1 MANALAQQGFRG
13 NQSWPSGFLHMSGT
27 SPFPQQKRGRY
38 LHGNGITLNK
48 KAQTAESAKEN
59 LRLGAP
65 LPVDGPFPLHDGGG
79 FAIDAARMKAR
90 EVPATD
96 PAADA
101 LWYKD
106 AIIYQLHVKA
116 FADSNNDGIGDFA
129 GLTEKLDYLQELGV
143 TALWLLPFYPSPGR
157 DDGYDIADYG
167 DINPDFG
174 TMKDFKR
181 FIQEAKKRGLRVIT
195 ELVVNHTSDQ
205 HDWFKRARRSAAN
218 SSARNWYVWSDTDQ
232 KYQGTRII
240 FTDTEKSN
248 WTWDPEA
255 GQFYW
260 HRFFSHQPDLNFD
273 NPRVVSALVQ
283 VMKRWLDTGV
293 DGFRLDAIPYLCERD
308 GTNNENLP
316 ETHAIIRKLRAE
328 LDAYA
333 KDKVLLAEA
342 NQWPEDVQE
351 YFGRGDE
358 CHMAYH
364 FPLMPRIYMAI
375 AQEDR
380 FPITDILRQTP
391 DIPNS
396 CQWALF
402 LRNHDELTLEMVTDV
417 ERDYLWSTYANDP
430 RARINVGI
438 RRRLAPLMD
447 NDRRKIELMNSLLL
461 SFPGTPIIYYGDEIG
476 MGDNIYLGDRNGV
489 RTPMQ
494 WTPDRNGG
502 FSRADPARLYAPT
515 IMDPVYG
522 YESVNVEAQSRSL
535 SSLLSATKRL
545 IAVRKSTLAFGRGTM
560 TFVRPENRSVLCYVR
575 QYRDEVILCVAN
587 LSRSAQ
593 ATELDLSAFKDRIPL
608 EMLGRTRFPAI
619 GDVPYMIMLAPY
631 GFYWFQLQERDK
643 SEPVTPRE
651 VGEFETL
658 VVPLGA
664 TWVSLARE
672 RSVFE
677 RDVLPGHLAQS
688 RWYPERSAKTV
699 QPTLTSAVPFCDI
712 GDNRPWLA
720 FFETT
725 QRGVTTRYTMPLQI
739 EWVRFDRERYNRY
752 ALAAVRQ
759 GAREGT
765 LLDVATNPIFIGL
778 LLRNLQQSLTVEG
791 EQGLR
796 LEFRPTSRFTD
807 KPIREPQHIRAI
819 EAERP
824 NSTSLV
830 DNDYV
835 VRIYRKLEEGPNPE
849 IEMGRFLTEVAG
861 FANTPALLG
870 SVELVNGNT
879 KSAVGA
885 VHAFVA
891 NQGDAWTVTA
901 SHLDRFVDEQRMLAA
916 REPQGAP
923 TDQTPY
929 LGYLAQAGRR
939 VAEMH
944 IALAS
949 NRELAEFAPEPI
961 SGEDVQRWT
970 GDILVRAERV
980 FDALK
985 QRRDRL
991 KEADRPLADQL
1002 LALQSALPERL
1013 KTLLPRGIDGLN
1025 IRQHGDFHLGQ
1036 MLIVKDDIFII
1047 DFEGE
1052 PRRSVAER
1060 RRKAPAARDVA
1071 SLIRSID
1078 YSATSA
1084 LERSLELAHDE
1095 HGRLSAALDDVAR
1108 PCDARIPVGLP
1119 RSHHP

>member
-1 MANALAQQGFRG
+1 MNVM
-13 NQSWPSGFLHMSGT
+13 QS
-27 SPFPQQKRGRY
+27 
-38 LHGNGITLNK
+38 
-48 KAQTAESAKEN
+48 
-59 LRLGAP
+59 
-65 LPVDGPFPLHDGGG
+65 
-79 FAIDAARMKAR
+79 IDANKM
-90 EVPATD
+90 PS
-96 PAADA
+96 AAAEADE

-167 DINPDFG
+167 AINPDFG
-174 TMKDFKR
+174 TMKDFRR
-181 FIQEAKKRGLRVIT
+181 FIVEAKKRGLRVIT
-195 ELVVNHTSDQ
+195 ELVINHTSDQ
-205 HDWFKRARRSAAN
+205 HDWFKRARRSDPK

-255 GQFYW
+255 GAFYW

-273 NPRVVSALVQ
+273 NPRVVSAVVQ
-283 VMKRWLDTGV
+283 VMKRWLDAGV

-316 ETHAIIRKLRAE
+316 ETHAVIKTLRAE

-333 KDKVLLAEA
+333 KGKVLLAEA

-351 YFGRGDE
+351 YFGQGDE
-358 CHMAYH
+358 CQMAYH

-391 DIPNS
+391 DIPAN

-447 NDRRKIELMNSLLL
+447 NDRRKIELMKSLLL

-545 IAVRKSTLAFGRGTM
+545 IAVRKSTLAFGRGSM
-560 TFVRPENRSVLCYVR
+560 TFIRPTNRSVLAYVR
-575 QYRDEVILCVAN
+575 QYGDEVILCIAN

-593 ATELDLSAFKDRIPL
+593 ATELDLSAWKDRVPL
-608 EMLGRTRFPAI
+608 EMLGRTKFPAI
-619 GDVPYMIMLAPY
+619 GELPYMITLAPY
-631 GFYWFQLQERDK
+631 GFYWFQLKEREA
-643 SEPVTPRE
+643 SEHAAPSIVP
-651 VGEFETL
+651 EFETL
-658 VVPLGA
+658 VVPVGA
-664 TWVSLARE
+664 TWMSLART
-672 RSVFE
+672 RGVFE
-677 RDVLPGHLAQS
+677 HDVLPNYLART
-688 RWYPERSAKTV
+688 RWYPEHSAKAIH
-699 QPTLTSAVPFCDI
+699 PLLTSAVPFCDV

-720 FFETT
+720 FFEAP
-725 QRGVTTRYTMPLQI
+725 QQGGSKTRYVLPMRI
-739 EWVRFDRERYNRY
+739 EWVRFDRERYNPR
-752 ALAAVRQ
+752 AFAAVRQ

-765 LLDVATNPIFIGL
+765 LLDVATDEIFIAL
-778 LLRNLQQSLTVEG
+778 MLRNLRHSLVVDEAG
-791 EQGLR
+791 SC
-796 LEFRPTSRFTD
+796 LEFIPTRQLLDKVERPLV
-807 KPIREPQHIRAI
+807 HIRAV
-819 EAERP
+819 ETEQS
-824 NSTSLV
+824 NSTALV
-830 DNDYV
+830 DSDYV
-835 VRIYRKLEEGPNPE
+835 VKMYRKLQTGINPE
-849 IEMGRFLTEVAG
+849 IEVGRFLTEIAG
-861 FANTPALLG
+861 FANTPALMG
-870 SVELVNGNT
+870 SVELVEGEAR
-879 KSAVGA
+879 SAIA
-885 VHAFVA
+885 IVHAFVE
-891 NQGDAWTVTA
+891 NQGDAWTVTSA
-901 SHLDRFVDEQRMLAA
+901 YLDRYVDEQRLLAKSDQPGDS
-916 REPQGAP
+916 EE
-923 TDQTPY
+923 QTPY
-929 LGYLAQAGRR
+929 LRYMSQTGRR
-939 VAEMH
+939 VAEMQM
-944 IALAS
+944 ALAS
-949 NRELAEFAPEPI
+949 HDEIEDFRPEPI
-961 SGEDVQRWT
+961 TPGDVRLWIDEIVT
-970 GDILVRAERV
+970 HAERAFEGLQQRRAGARESDRALIDQV
-980 FDALK
+980 LAERGRLRERLEALLPEAAAALK
-985 QRRDRL
+985 IRL
-991 KEADRPLADQL
+991 
-1002 LALQSALPERL
+1002 
-1013 KTLLPRGIDGLN
+1013 
-1025 IRQHGDFHLGQ
+1025 HGDFHLGQ

-1052 PRRSVAER
+1052 PRRSLDER

-1071 SLIRSID
+1071 GLVRSID
-1078 YSATSA
+1078 YSATAA
-1084 LERSLELAHDE
+1084 LERALKVAPDENGKLALALDAWRDRSTAAFLGAYRETMVDARLWPTDAATANGILNFFLLEKAFYEIEYELAYRPE
-1095 HGRLSAALDDVAR
+1095 WLRVPLIGVLRVLSQSRKEVA
-1108 PCDARIPVGLP
+1108 
-1119 RSHHP
+1119 

>member
-1 MANALAQQGFRG
+1 MNLL
-13 NQSWPSGFLHMSGT
+13 SS
-27 SPFPQQKRGRY
+27 
-38 LHGNGITLNK
+38 ID
-48 KAQTAESAKEN
+48 TAE
-59 LRLGAP
+59 
-65 LPVDGPFPLHDGGG
+65 LPVTDLDGD
-79 FAIDAARMKAR
+79 
-90 EVPATD
+90 E
-96 PAADA
+96 

-129 GLTEKLDYLQELGV
+129 GLTEKLGYLQELGV

-167 DINPDFG
+167 AINPDFG

-181 FIQEAKKRGLRVIT
+181 FIQEAKRRGLRVIT

-205 HDWFKRARRSAAN
+205 HHWFKRARRSDPK

-248 WTWDPEA
+248 WTWDSEA

-273 NPRVVSALVQ
+273 NPRVVNAILQ
-283 VMKRWLDTGV
+283 VMKRWLDAGV

-316 ETHAIIRKLRAE
+316 ETHAIIKKLRGE
-328 LDAYA
+328 LDAYS
-333 KDKVLLAEA
+333 KGKVLLAEA

-351 YFGRGDE
+351 YFGNGDE

-391 DIPNS
+391 DIPGN

-461 SFPGTPIIYYGDEIG
+461 SFPGTPIVYYGDEIG

-502 FSRADPARLYAPT
+502 FSRADPAKLYAPM

-522 YESVNVEAQSRSL
+522 YEAVNVEAQSRSL

-545 IAVRKSTLAFGRGTM
+545 ISVRKSTLAFGRGSM
-560 TFVRPENRSVLCYVR
+560 TFIRPANRSVLAYVR
-575 QYRDEVILCVAN
+575 QYNDEAILCVAN

-593 ATELDLSAFKDRIPL
+593 ATELDLSAWKDRVPL
-608 EMLGRTRFPAI
+608 EMLGRSRFPAI
-619 GDVPYMIMLAPY
+619 GTLPYMITLAPY
-631 GFYWFQLQERDK
+631 GFYWFQLQDRGV
-643 SEPVTPRE
+643 SEPVAPSI
-651 VGEFETL
+651 VPEFETL
-658 VVPLGA
+658 VVPLGS
-664 TWVSLARE
+664 TWVSLART

-677 RDVLPGHLAQS
+677 RDVLPGHLS
-688 RWYPERSAKTV
+688 RTRWYPENAPETIRPRLV
-699 QPTLTSAVPFCDI
+699 SAVPFCDI
-712 GDNRPWLA
+712 GDNRPWLT

-725 QRGVTTRYTMPLQI
+725 HHGKTTRYHLPMQI
-739 EWVRFDRERYNRY
+739 EWVRFDRERYNPI
-752 ALAAVRQ
+752 AFAAVRQ

-765 LLDVATNPIFIGL
+765 LLDVATEDIFLGL
-778 LLRNLQQSLTVEG
+778 LLRNLKESLTVEENG
-791 EQGLR
+791 VR
-796 LEFRPTSRFTD
+796 LEFRPTDRFKD
-807 KPIREPQHIRAI
+807 RPPIRQPERIRIVETDWA
-819 EAERP
+819 
-824 NSTSLV
+824 NSTSQV

-835 VRIYRKLEEGPNPE
+835 VKVYREMQAGTHPA
-849 IEMGRFLTEVAG
+849 IEVGRFLTDEVG
-861 FANTPALLG
+861 FANAPALLG
-870 SVELVNGNT
+870 GVEFVEND
-879 KSAVGA
+879 KRYAIAA
-885 VHAFVA
+885 VHALVE
-891 NQGDAWTVTA
+891 NQGDGWTVSSA
-901 SHLDRFVDEQRMLAA
+901 YLDRFID
-916 REPQGAP
+916 
-923 TDQTPY
+923 DH
-929 LGYLAQAGRR
+929 R
-939 VAEMH
+939 V
-944 IALAS
+944 LAS
-949 NRELAEFAPEPI
+949 NQPGGESEEQAPYLRYMSQAGWRAAELHLALSSRADLADFAPEPTTP
-961 SGEDVQRWT
+961 EDVRGWIADVEAQ
-970 GDILVRAERV
+970 AERV
-980 FDALK
+980 FDAL
-985 QRRDRL
+985 RLHRETIRDFDRALVDRVLAMRGTFPDRL
-991 KEADRPLADQL
+991 AA
-1002 LALQSALPERL
+1002 
-1013 KTLLPRGIDGLN
+1013 LLPADVDGLK
-1025 IRQHGDFHLGQ
+1025 IRLHGDLRLAH
-1036 MLIVKDDIFII
+1036 MLIVKDDIFISGF
-1047 DFEGE
+1047 DGE
-1052 PRRSVAER
+1052 ARFTLAER

-1071 SLIRSID
+1071 RLINSID
-1078 YSATSA
+1078 YSVGAA
-1084 LERSLELAHDE
+1084 LERTRGMAPDE
-1095 HGRLSAALDDVAR
+1095 HGRLGTALEEWRNRAITAFVNGYRETMRNTSLWPSDPHAA
-1108 PCDARIPVGLP
+1108 DALIDFFLLEKVLYDIEDELFHRAEWLRIPLTGMLRILP
-1119 RSHHP
+1119 EPASETLLSETS

>member
-1 MANALAQQGFRG
+1 MMNLMSSIDTKQQ
-13 NQSWPSGFLHMSGT
+13 
-27 SPFPQQKRGRY
+27 
-38 LHGNGITLNK
+38 
-48 KAQTAESAKEN
+48 
-59 LRLGAP
+59 
-65 LPVDGPFPLHDGGG
+65 
-79 FAIDAARMKAR
+79 
-90 EVPATD
+90 PATALD
-96 PAADA
+96 GDE

-129 GLTEKLDYLQELGV
+129 GLTEKLDYLQDLGV

-167 DINPDFG
+167 AINADFG
-174 TMKDFKR
+174 TMKDFRR
-181 FIQEAKKRGLRVIT
+181 FIVEAKRRGLRVIT
-195 ELVVNHTSDQ
+195 ELVINHTSDQ
-205 HDWFKRARRSAAN
+205 HDWFKRARRSDPN

-232 KYQGTRII
+232 KYAGTRII

-273 NPRVVSALVQ
+273 NPRVVSAMVQ
-283 VMKRWLDTGV
+283 VMKRWLDAGV

-316 ETHAIIRKLRAE
+316 ETHAVIKRLRAE

-333 KDKVLLAEA
+333 KGKVLLAEA

-351 YFGRGDE
+351 YFGNGDE
-358 CHMAYH
+358 CQMAYH

-391 DIPNS
+391 DIPGN

-502 FSRADPARLYAPT
+502 FSRADPARLYAPI
-515 IMDPVYG
+515 IMDSVYG

-545 IAVRKSTLAFGRGTM
+545 ISVRKSTLAFGRGSM
-560 TFVRPENRSVLCYVR
+560 TFIRPVNRAVLAYVR
-575 QYRDEVILCVAN
+575 QFGDEVILCVAN

-593 ATELDLSAFKDRIPL
+593 ATELDLSAWKDRVPL

-619 GDVPYMIMLAPY
+619 GELPYMITLAPY
-631 GFYWFQLQERDK
+631 GFYWFQLRERDK
-643 SEPVTPRE
+643 SEHVAPSVAP
-651 VGEFETL
+651 EFETL

-664 TWVSLARE
+664 TWVSLART

-677 RDVLPGHLAQS
+677 RDVLPLHLART
-688 RWYPERSAKTV
+688 RWYPERSAGV
-699 QPTLTSAVPFCDI
+699 IHPTLTSAIPFCDI

-720 FFETT
+720 FFEATE
-725 QRGVTTRYTMPLQI
+725 RDATTRYVLPMQI
-739 EWVRFDRERYNRY
+739 EWVRFDRERYNPN

-765 LLDVATNPIFIGL
+765 LLDVATDHIFIAL
-778 LLRNLQQSLTVEG
+778 LLRNLRQALNIEDNG
-791 EQGLR
+791 MR
-796 LEFRPTSRFTD
+796 LEFRPTSKFSDQPIKQPEQIRGIETD
-807 KPIREPQHIRAI
+807 QF
-819 EAERP
+819 
-824 NSTSLV
+824 NSAALV
-830 DNDYV
+830 DKDYV
-835 VRIYRKLEEGPNPE
+835 VKIYRKLESGTNPE
-849 IEMGRFLTEVAG
+849 IETGRFLTEVAD
-861 FANTPALLG
+861 FANAPAMLG
-870 SVELVNGNT
+870 SVELVDGNSR
-879 KSAVGA
+879 SAIAV
-885 VHAFVA
+885 VHALVE
-891 NQGDAWTVTA
+891 NQGDAWAVTSA
-901 SHLDRFVDEQRMLAA
+901 YLDRFVDEQRVLAA
-916 REPQGAP
+916 SDHPRASEEQV
-923 TDQTPY
+923 PY
-929 LGYLAQAGRR
+929 LRYMSQMGKR

-944 IALAS
+944 LALAAS
-949 NRELAEFAPEPI
+949 SAFEDFEPQPI
-961 SGEDVQRWT
+961 RPADVQRWIE
-970 GDILVRAERV
+970 DAAARVERV

-985 QRRDRL
+985 QQRD
-991 KEADRPLADQL
+991 KTSETDRPLVDQT
-1002 LALQSALPERL
+1002 LAQRATLQNHL
-1013 KTLLPRGIDGLN
+1013 KALLPLESCGLN
-1025 IRQHGDFHLGQ
+1025 IRHHGDFNLGR
-1036 MLIVKDDIFII
+1036 MLIVKDDIFITG
-1047 DFEGE
+1047 FEGDL
-1052 PRRSVAER
+1052 RRPLDER

-1071 SLIRSID
+1071 GLIRSIE
-1078 YSATSA
+1078 YSAAAA
-1084 LERSLELAHDE
+1084 LERALKLAPDE
-1095 HGRLSAALDDVAR
+1095 HGRLGAALSEWVDRSTTAFLAAYREIITNSSLWPPDLQATGQMLDFFLLEQMLNELEHELAQR
-1108 PCDARIPVGLP
+1108 PEWLRVPLTGVL
-1119 RSHHP
+1119 RVLSHSTNEAS

>member
-1 MANALAQQGFRG
+1 MNV
-13 NQSWPSGFLHMSGT
+13 MS
-27 SPFPQQKRGRY
+27 SV
-38 LHGNGITLNK
+38 N
-48 KAQTAESAKEN
+48 S
-59 LRLGAP
+59 
-65 LPVDGPFPLHDGGG
+65 
-79 FAIDAARMKAR
+79 R
-90 EVPATD
+90 EVKVGE
-96 PAADA
+96 AADE

-129 GLTEKLDYLQELGV
+129 GLTEKLGYLQDLGV
-143 TALWLLPFYPSPGR
+143 TTLWLLPFYPSPGR

-195 ELVVNHTSDQ
+195 ELVINHTSDQ
-205 HDWFKRARRSAAN
+205 HDWFKRARRSDPK

-316 ETHAIIRKLRAE
+316 ETHSIIKGLRRE

-333 KDKVLLAEA
+333 KGKVLLAEA

-358 CHMAYH
+358 CQMAYH

-560 TFVRPENRSVLCYVR
+560 TFIRPENRSVLCYVR
-575 QYRDEVILCVAN
+575 QYQDEVILCVAN

-593 ATELDLSAFKDRIPL
+593 ATELDLSAWKGRIPL
-608 EMLGRTRFPAI
+608 EMLGRTRFPVI
-619 GDVPYMIMLAPY
+619 GELPYMITLAPY
-631 GFYWFQLQERDK
+631 GFYWFELQERDK
-643 SEPVTPRE
+643 SAPVVQRAVP
-651 VGEFETL
+651 EFETL
-658 VVPLGA
+658 VVPAERNLG
-664 TWVSLARE
+664 LA
-672 RSVFE
+672 
-677 RDVLPGHLAQS
+677 
-688 RWYPERSAKTV
+688 
-699 QPTLTSAVPFCDI
+699 
-712 GDNRPWLA
+712 
-720 FFETT
+720 
-725 QRGVTTRYTMPLQI
+725 
-739 EWVRFDRERYNRY
+739 
-752 ALAAVRQ
+752 
-759 GAREGT
+759 GARARRVRARRAARPSGADP
-765 LLDVATNPIFIGL
+765 LVPGAIGQGDPADAGFGDSV
-778 LLRNLQQSLTVEG
+778 LR
-791 EQGLR
+791 
-796 LEFRPTSRFTD
+796 
-807 KPIREPQHIRAI
+807 
-819 EAERP
+819 
-824 NSTSLV
+824 
-830 DNDYV
+830 
-835 VRIYRKLEEGPNPE
+835 YRRQPA
-849 IEMGRFLTEVAG
+849 VAG
-861 FANTPALLG
+861 VFRDDATRRHRAL
-870 SVELVNGNT
+870 
-879 KSAVGA
+879 
-885 VHAFVA
+885 
-891 NQGDAWTVTA
+891 
-901 SHLDRFVDEQRMLAA
+901 RAA
-916 REPQGAP
+916 
-923 TDQTPY
+923 D
-929 LGYLAQAGRR
+929 
-939 VAEMH
+939 
-944 IALAS
+944 
-949 NRELAEFAPEPI
+949 
-961 SGEDVQRWT
+961 
-970 GDILVRAERV
+970 
-980 FDALK
+980 
-985 QRRDRL
+985 
-991 KEADRPLADQL
+991 ADRMGALRPR
-1002 LALQSALPERL
+1002 ALQSACASPPSARARAKERCSMWRP
-1013 KTLLPRGIDGLN
+1013 T
-1025 IRQHGDFHLGQ
+1025 
-1036 MLIVKDDIFII
+1036 
-1047 DFEGE
+1047 
-1052 PRRSVAER
+1052 RSSLRCCCETCANPSSS
-1060 RRKAPAARDVA
+1060 RKANRDCGWNSSPPTA
-1071 SLIRSID
+1071 SR
-1078 YSATSA
+1078 TS
-1084 LERSLELAHDE
+1084 R
-1095 HGRLSAALDDVAR
+1095 
-1108 PCDARIPVGLP
+1108 
-1119 RSHHP
+1119 

>member
-1 MANALAQQGFRG
+1 M
-13 NQSWPSGFLHMSGT
+13 
-27 SPFPQQKRGRY
+27 
-38 LHGNGITLNK
+38 
-48 KAQTAESAKEN
+48 N
-59 LRLGAP
+59 LLSSIDATE
-65 LPVDGPFPLHDGGG
+65 LPVTSLDND
-79 FAIDAARMKAR
+79 
-90 EVPATD
+90 E
-96 PAADA
+96 

-129 GLTEKLDYLQELGV
+129 GLTEKLGYLQDLGV

-167 DINPDFG
+167 AINPDFG
-174 TMKDFKR
+174 TMKDFRR
-181 FIQEAKKRGLRVIT
+181 FIVEAKRRGLRVIT
-195 ELVVNHTSDQ
+195 ELVINHTSDQ
-205 HDWFKRARRSAAN
+205 HDWFKRARRSDPN

-232 KYQGTRII
+232 KYTGTRII

-283 VMKRWLDTGV
+283 VMKRWLDAGV

-333 KDKVLLAEA
+333 KGKVLLAEA

-358 CHMAYH
+358 CQMAYH

-375 AQEDR
+375 AQADR

-391 DIPNS
+391 DIPNT

-522 YESVNVEAQSRSL
+522 YEAVNVEAQSRSL
-535 SSLLSATKRL
+535 SSLLSSTKRL
-545 IAVRKSTLAFGRGTM
+545 ISVRKSTLAFGRGTM
-560 TFVRPENRSVLCYVR
+560 TFIRPVNRAVLAYVR
-575 QYRDEVILCVAN
+575 QLGDEVILCVAN

-593 ATELDLSAFKDRIPL
+593 ATELDLSAWKDRIPL
-608 EMLGRTRFPAI
+608 EMLGRTRFPPI
-619 GDVPYMIMLAPY
+619 GELPYMITLAPY
-631 GFYWFQLQERDK
+631 GYYWFQLRERDP
-643 SEPVTPRE
+643 SEHVEPTVVP
-651 VGEFETL
+651 EFETL

-664 TWVSLARE
+664 TWMSLART
-672 RSVFE
+672 RGVFE
-677 RDVLPGHLAQS
+677 RDVLPGYLART
-688 RWYPERSAKTV
+688 RWYPERSAQEIRPAV
-699 QPTLTSAVPFCDI
+699 TSAVPFCDI

-720 FFETT
+720 FFEATT
-725 QRGVTTRYTMPLQI
+725 ERGATTRYVLPMRI
-739 EWVRFDRERYNRY
+739 EWVRFDRERYNPR
-752 ALAAVRQ
+752 AFAAVRQ

-765 LLDVATNPIFIGL
+765 LLDVATDEIFIAL
-778 LLRNLQQSLTVEG
+778 LLHNLRNSLTVEEG
-791 EQGLR
+791 GAR
-796 LEFRPTSRFTD
+796 LVFAPTEKLMALPV
-807 KPIREPQHIRAI
+807 KPLEHIRAV
-819 EAERP
+819 ETEQS
-824 NSTSLV
+824 NSTALV
-830 DNDYV
+830 DSDYV
-835 VRIYRKLEEGPNPE
+835 AKIYRKLQSGINPE
-849 IEMGRFLTEVAG
+849 IEMGRFLTEVAS

-870 SVELVNGNT
+870 SVELVEGDKT
-879 KSAVGA
+879 SAIA
-885 VHAFVA
+885 IVHAFVQ

-901 SHLDRFVDEQRMLAA
+901 AYLDRFVEEQRLLAA
-916 REPQGAP
+916 SEHPGESEEQV
-923 TDQTPY
+923 PY
-929 LGYLAQAGRR
+929 LRYMAQTGRR
-939 VAEMH
+939 AAEMH
-944 IALAS
+944 LALAS
-949 NRELAEFAPEPI
+949 RSDIADFAPEPI
-961 SGEDVQRWT
+961 RPEDVRSWI
-970 GDILVRAERV
+970 DDAVARAERV
-980 FDALK
+980 YDALQ
-985 QRRDRL
+985 QRRDTAR
-991 KEADRPLADQL
+991 EADRLLIDQL
-1002 LALQSALPERL
+1002 LAQRASLKERVSAL
-1013 KTLLPRGIDGLN
+1013 LPPTIKGLN
-1025 IRQHGDFHLGQ
+1025 IRHHGDFHLGQ

-1052 PRRSVAER
+1052 PRRSLAER

-1071 SLIRSID
+1071 GMIRSID
-1078 YSATSA
+1078 YSATVA
-1084 LERSLELAHDE
+1084 LGRALNLAPDE
-1095 HGRLSAALDDVAR
+1095 HGKLAAALAEWRDRSTAAFLGTYREVMTDSRLWPADPHAADRLLNFFLLEKAIYEIEYELAYR
-1108 PCDARIPVGLP
+1108 PEWLRVPLTGALRIL
-1119 RSHHP
+1119 SQYSEAS

>member
-1 MANALAQQGFRG
+1 MNV
-13 NQSWPSGFLHMSGT
+13 MSSIDT
-27 SPFPQQKRGRY
+27 
-38 LHGNGITLNK
+38 
-48 KAQTAESAKEN
+48 KE
-59 LRLGAP
+59 
-65 LPVDGPFPLHDGGG
+65 
-79 FAIDAARMKAR
+79 
-90 EVPATD
+90 EPATEAVD
-96 PAADA
+96 E

-129 GLTEKLDYLQELGV
+129 GLTEKLGYLQELGV

-174 TMKDFKR
+174 SMKDFRR
-181 FIQEAKKRGLRVIT
+181 FIVEAKRRGLKVIT
-195 ELVVNHTSDQ
+195 ELVINHTSDQ
-205 HDWFKRARRSAAN
+205 HDWFKRARRSDPK

-273 NPRVVSALVQ
+273 NPRVVSALIQ
-283 VMKRWLDTGV
+283 VMKRWLDAGV

-316 ETHAIIRKLRAE
+316 ETHAIIKKLRGE
-328 LDAYA
+328 LDAYS
-333 KDKVLLAEA
+333 KGKVLLAEA

-391 DIPNS
+391 DIPAN

-430 RARINVGI
+430 RARINLGI

-522 YESVNVEAQSRSL
+522 YEVGQCGGAVAQPVFAAERDQAPDL
-535 SSLLSATKRL
+535 GAQVD
-545 IAVRKSTLAFGRGTM
+545 AG
-560 TFVRPENRSVLCYVR
+560 VRPRHADLHSP
-575 QYRDEVILCVAN
+575 
-587 LSRSAQ
+587 AQ
-593 ATELDLSAFKDRIPL
+593 
-608 EMLGRTRFPAI
+608 
-619 GDVPYMIMLAPY
+619 
-631 GFYWFQLQERDK
+631 
-643 SEPVTPRE
+643 
-651 VGEFETL
+651 
-658 VVPLGA
+658 PLGA
-664 TWVSLARE
+664 GLCQAIWRRGDPLRRQPVALGASHRTRSVGLEGAHPAGNAGPHVFPADRRTALHDHAGALWLLLVPAR
-672 RSVFE
+672 RSPTSRSRPSRPRCRNSRRWWCRWARPGCRWRATRGVFE
-677 RDVLPGHLAQS
+677 RDVLPGHLART
-688 RWYPERSAKTV
+688 RWYPERSPKAI
-699 QPTLTSAVPFCDI
+699 QPTLTSAIPFCDI

-725 QRGVTTRYTMPLQI
+725 QRNVTTRYLLPMQI
-739 EWVRFDRERYNRY
+739 EWVALRPRTLQPARARGRAPGRARRHAARCRHRPDLHRAVAAQFAESPSSSRKASCGSNSGRPASSPTNRSGSPS
-752 ALAAVRQ
+752 VF
-759 GAREGT
+759 ARWKPS
-765 LLDVATNPIFIGL
+765 NP
-778 LLRNLQQSLTVEG
+778 TA
-791 EQGLR
+791 
-796 LEFRPTSRFTD
+796 P
-807 KPIREPQHIRAI
+807 
-819 EAERP
+819 
-824 NSTSLV
+824 SLV

-835 VRIYRKLEEGPNPE
+835 VKLYRKLEPGINPE
-849 IEMGRFLTEVAG
+849 IEIGRFLTEIAG

-870 SVELVNGNT
+870 SVELVEGET
-879 KSAVGA
+879 SPARSRSFTR
-885 VHAFVA
+885 FVE
-891 NQGDAWTVTA
+891 NQGDGWTVTA
-901 SHLDRFVDEQRMLAA
+901 AYLDRFVEEQRLLGSERTSPAKA
-916 REPQGAP
+916 KSRP
-923 TDQTPY
+923 PY
-929 LGYLAQAGRR
+929 LRYMAQTGRR

-944 IALAS
+944 LALAS
-949 NRELAEFAPEPI
+949 RDGYRRF
-961 SGEDVQRWT
+961 
-970 GDILVRAERV
+970 RARA
-980 FDALK
+980 DPARGRRTLD
-985 QRRDRL
+985 RRDDDARRARVRRAAAAPRRASRKPTAQL
-991 KEADRPLADQL
+991 IDQL
-1002 LALQSALPERL
+1002 LAQRGSLRDRL
-1013 KTLLPRGIDGLN
+1013 NDLLPPDID
-1025 IRQHGDFHLGQ
+1025 
-1036 MLIVKDDIFII
+1036 
-1047 DFEGE
+1047 
-1052 PRRSVAER
+1052 A
-1060 RRKAPAARDVA
+1060 
-1071 SLIRSID
+1071 
-1078 YSATSA
+1078 
-1084 LERSLELAHDE
+1084 
-1095 HGRLSAALDDVAR
+1095 
-1108 PCDARIPVGLP
+1108 
-1119 RSHHP
+1119 

>member
-1 MANALAQQGFRG
+1 MQRKCQHR
-13 NQSWPSGFLHMSGT
+13 PS
-27 SPFPQQKRGRY
+27 
-38 LHGNGITLNK
+38 
-48 KAQTAESAKEN
+48 
-59 LRLGAP
+59 
-65 LPVDGPFPLHDGGG
+65 
-79 FAIDAARMKAR
+79 
-90 EVPATD
+90 TD
-96 PAADA
+96 E

-129 GLTEKLDYLQELGV
+129 GLTEKLGYLQDLGV
-143 TALWLLPFYPSPGR
+143 TTLWLLPFYPSPGR

-195 ELVVNHTSDQ
+195 ELVINHTSDQ
-205 HDWFKRARRSAAN
+205 HDWFKRARRSDPN

-316 ETHAIIRKLRAE
+316 ETHAIIKRLRAE

-333 KDKVLLAEA
+333 KGKVLLAEA

-391 DIPNS
+391 DIPNN

-535 SSLLSATKRL
+535 SSLLSRHQAADRGPQIDARL
-545 IAVRKSTLAFGRGTM
+545 
-560 TFVRPENRSVLCYVR
+560 RPRHH
-575 QYRDEVILCVAN
+575 
-587 LSRSAQ
+587 
-593 ATELDLSAFKDRIPL
+593 
-608 EMLGRTRFPAI
+608 
-619 GDVPYMIMLAPY
+619 DVHPP
-631 GFYWFQLQERDK
+631 GK
-643 SEPVTPRE
+643 
-651 VGEFETL
+651 
-658 VVPLGA
+658 PLGA
-664 TWVSLARE
+664 VLCAPVSGRGHPVRRQSVAIGAGDRT
-672 RSVFE
+672 RS
-677 RDVLPGHLAQS
+677 
-688 RWYPERSAKTV
+688 
-699 QPTLTSAVPFCDI
+699 
-712 GDNRPWLA
+712 
-720 FFETT
+720 
-725 QRGVTTRYTMPLQI
+725 
-739 EWVRFDRERYNRY
+739 
-752 ALAAVRQ
+752 
-759 GAREGT
+759 
-765 LLDVATNPIFIGL
+765 
-778 LLRNLQQSLTVEG
+778 
-791 EQGLR
+791 LR
-796 LEFRPTSRFTD
+796 LQGPHSAGNARPHALPADRRTALHD
-807 KPIREPQHIRAI
+807 H
-819 EAERP
+819 
-824 NSTSLV
+824 
-830 DNDYV
+830 
-835 VRIYRKLEEGPNPE
+835 
-849 IEMGRFLTEVAG
+849 AG
-861 FANTPALLG
+861 ALRL
-870 SVELVNGNT
+870 L
-879 KSAVGA
+879 
-885 VHAFVA
+885 
-891 NQGDAWTVTA
+891 
-901 SHLDRFVDEQRMLAA
+901 
-916 REPQGAP
+916 
-923 TDQTPY
+923 
-929 LGYLAQAGRR
+929 
-939 VAEMH
+939 
-944 IALAS
+944 
-949 NRELAEFAPEPI
+949 
-961 SGEDVQRWT
+961 
-970 GDILVRAERV
+970 LVRAAGARQVGAGGAARGARIRNAGGAAGRDLGVAGARTRRV
-980 FDALK
+980 RA
-985 QRRDRL
+985 RRAARASGAHAAGIRSDR
-991 KEADRPLADQL
+991 
-1002 LALQSALPERL
+1002 
-1013 KTLLPRGIDGLN
+1013 
-1025 IRQHGDFHLGQ
+1025 
-1036 MLIVKDDIFII
+1036 
-1047 DFEGE
+1047 
-1052 PRRSVAER
+1052 PRRSSR
-1060 RRKAPAARDVA
+1060 R
-1071 SLIRSID
+1071 
-1078 YSATSA
+1078 
-1084 LERSLELAHDE
+1084 
-1095 HGRLSAALDDVAR
+1095 
-1108 PCDARIPVGLP
+1108 
-1119 RSHHP
+1119 

>member
-1 MANALAQQGFRG
+1 MNV
-13 NQSWPSGFLHMSGT
+13 MSSIDT
-27 SPFPQQKRGRY
+27 DELPLTEPD
-38 LHGNGITLNK
+38 
-48 KAQTAESAKEN
+48 
-59 LRLGAP
+59 GA
-65 LPVDGPFPLHDGGG
+65 D
-79 FAIDAARMKAR
+79 
-90 EVPATD
+90 E
-96 PAADA
+96 

-116 FADSNNDGIGDFA
+116 FADSNGDGIGDFA
-129 GLTEKLDYLQELGV
+129 GLTEKLGYLQDLGV

-167 DINPDFG
+167 AINPDFG
-174 TMKDFKR
+174 TMKDFRR
-181 FIQEAKKRGLRVIT
+181 FIVEAKRRGLRVIT

-205 HDWFKRARRSAAN
+205 HDWFKRARRSDPK

-232 KYQGTRII
+232 KYPGTRII

-248 WTWDPEA
+248 WTWDTEA
-255 GQFYW
+255 GAFYW

-273 NPRVVSALVQ
+273 NPRVVSALVK
-283 VMKRWLDTGV
+283 VMKRWLDSGV

-316 ETHAIIRKLRAE
+316 ETHAIVRKLRAE

-333 KDKVLLAEA
+333 KGKVLLAEA

-351 YFGRGDE
+351 YFGSGDE

-391 DIPNS
+391 DIPAN

-502 FSRADPARLYAPT
+502 FSRADPAKLYAPT

-522 YESVNVEAQSRSL
+522 YEAVNVEAQSRSL

-545 IAVRKSTLAFGRGTM
+545 ISVRKSTLAFGRGTM
-560 TFVRPENRSVLCYVR
+560 TFIRPVNRSVLCYVR
-575 QYRDEVILCVAN
+575 QYKDEIILCVAN

-593 ATELDLSAFKDRIPL
+593 ATELDLSAWKDRIPQ
-608 EMLGRTRFPAI
+608 EMLGRTHFPPI
-619 GDVPYMIMLAPY
+619 GELPYMITLSPY

-643 SEPVTPRE
+643 SEHVEPSAVP
-651 VGEFETL
+651 EFETL

-664 TWVSLARE
+664 TWMSLART
-672 RSVFE
+672 RGVFE
-677 RDVLPGHLAQS
+677 HDVLPGHLART
-688 RWYPERSAKTV
+688 RWYPERSAKAIH
-699 QPTLTSAVPFCDI
+699 PTLTSAIPFCDI

-725 QRGVTTRYTMPLQI
+725 QRGATTRYVLPMLI
-739 EWVRFDRERYNRY
+739 EWVRFDRERYNPR

-765 LLDVATNPIFIGL
+765 LLDVASDQIFIAL
-778 LLRNLQQSLTVEG
+778 LLRNLRNQLIVEESG
-791 EQGLR
+791 TR
-796 LEFRPTSRFTD
+796 LEFKQTSKFSDRPVRTPDR
-807 KPIREPQHIRAI
+807 IRAV
-819 EAERP
+819 ETEQP
-824 NSTSLV
+824 NSTALV
-830 DNDYV
+830 DSDYV
-835 VRIYRKLEEGPNPE
+835 VKLYRKLESGINPE

-861 FANTPALLG
+861 FTNTPALLG
-870 SVELVNGNT
+870 SVELIEGDKT
-879 KSAVGA
+879 SAIA
-885 VHAFVA
+885 IVHAFVA

-901 SHLDRFVDEQRMLAA
+901 AYLDRFVEEQRLLAA
-916 REPQGAP
+916 SGHHGESEEQV
-923 TDQTPY
+923 PY
-929 LGYLAQAGRR
+929 LRYMSQTGRR

-944 IALAS
+944 LALAS
-949 NRELAEFAPEPI
+949 TDRVTDFAPEPI
-961 SGEDVQRWT
+961 RRSDVQRWI
-970 GDILVRAERV
+970 GDMTEQAERV

-985 QRRDRL
+985 QRRETAKD
-991 KEADRPLADQL
+991 ADRPLIDQVL
-1002 LALQSALPERL
+1002 VQRAVLRNLG
-1013 KTLLPRGIDGLN
+1013 TLLPTAIDSLK
-1025 IRQHGDFHLGQ
+1025 IRVHGDFHLEQ
-1036 MLIVKDDIFII
+1036 MLIVKDDIFIV

-1052 PRRSVAER
+1052 PRRTQAER
-1060 RRKAPAARDVA
+1060 RQKAPAARDVA
-1071 SLIRSID
+1071 GLIRSID
-1078 YSATSA
+1078 YSATAA
-1084 LERSLELAHDE
+1084 LARALKVAPDEQGKLGAALVEWRERSTAAFLAGYREFMTDQRLWPTDSQASMQLLNFFLLEKTLYEIEHELAHRPDWLRVPLT
-1095 HGRLSAALDDVAR
+1095 GMIRILSRHANEA
-1108 PCDARIPVGLP
+1108 
-1119 RSHHP
+1119 S